1 MCVLKFETHLFALRS
16 MGGFSL
22 SKGARC
28 PHYVA
33 SVTAKGPLGSG
44 PLNLG
49 HFGGGASPSNTSA
62 ISIMIDH

>member
-1 MCVLKFETHLFALRS
+1 MCLCIETHLFALRS

-44 PLNLG
+44 RLSNWGTLG
-49 HFGGGASPSNTSA
+49 EENPQKHKRHINY
-62 ISIMIDH
+62 D